1 MKFIANPDKFI
12 FFIGISIVGLLFI
25 FSYMILNHLVILIP
39 LVFLW
44 IGFSILII
52 KRNYVEYTIQ
62 EEKFVIRYM
71 NKIYEISFGDIG
83 YIIQFSNYTNP
94 FKEKRYE
101 LKLKNRVDV
110 HEKLLKIENKTFT
123 KWIINNINTFKIM
136 KVMFYD

>member
-83 YIIQFSNYTNP
+83 YIIQFSNYKNP